1 MRNVILAAVLALL
14 ASGCA
19 VGNKYRFAEVRE
31 DIDVSGQKS
40 VAVASVD
47 KRNTV
52 VTGESPPEYV
62 GMQRAGFGNPFN
74 VTTESDLPFADAVS
88 KSISSSLEEKGF
100 KTIAVYVKAGTS
112 NNDAQQELLSKNTQ
126 RAILLLISQ
135 WETDTYTNI
144 GLTYDLTLTVYG
156 ESGEVLAES
165 SAKDSRTIEGS
176 FIDPPSAAKLKVP
189 EAFKSAI
196 EELLNDPEVVQALR

>member
-31 DIDVSGQKS
+31 DIDVSGQKT

-100 KTIAVYVKAGTS
+100 KILQQYGSCEKEALKENSSTI
-112 NNDAQQELLSKNTQ
+112 
-126 RAILLLISQ
+126 I
-135 WETDTYTNI
+135 
-144 GLTYDLTLTVYG
+144 
-156 ESGEVLAES
+156 
-165 SAKDSRTIEGS
+165 TICT
-176 FIDPPSAAKLKVP
+176 PS
-189 EAFKSAI
+189 I
-196 EELLNDPEVVQALR
+196 